1 MAVLGVVV
9 VIGSPVLSVL
19 VGFAFTR
26 WTGLRAN
33 ELFRRGV
40 VAPRHA
46 MDLPPVVENY
56 QWMSFPEAAQYLGL
70 AGRRLRAAVTAGV
83 VKRATNYAGEAGVTR
98 SSIERELEWRQK
110 STRKDRARRA
120 AVTAISAVFGPYKD
134 YRR

>member
-1 MAVLGVVV
+1 MAMLGVVV
-9 VIGSPVLSVL
+9 VIGAPVLAVL

-26 WTGLRAN
+26 WTGVRAN

-40 VAPRHA
+40 VAPRHV
-46 MDLPPVVENY
+46 MDLPPVVESY

-70 AGRRLRAAVTAGV
+70 AEGRLRAAVSAGV
-83 VKRATNYAGEAGVTR
+83 VKRATSYAGEVGVTR
-98 SSIERELEWRQK
+98 SSVERELEWRQK

-120 AVTAISAVFGPYKD
+120 AVTVISALFGPYKD